1 MDTFKHQQSHSDVE
15 NLYEGNTQKDCS
27 AFENSLANELCDLS
41 KRHSKTKKL
50 PPFVEKDLVSMSQK
64 NVIARK
70 KSPRSICVSR
80 DNP

>member
-1 MDTFKHQQSHSDVE
+1 MDTFKHQQSHSDVK
-15 NLYEGNTQKDCS
+15 NLCEGNTQKDCR
-27 AFENSLANELCDLS
+27 ALANELCDLS